1 MSWKENLVALKEQS
15 GKTLKQIET
24 GTQIPERTLMRIFSL
39 SKEDMKRGHSFS
51 TLIPIVNF
59 LGGSLDEI
67 FADTN
72 AIVGN
77 KNFVEIQAKV
87 KSLMDKNELLQAE
100 KEKITAERDFA
111 VAENTILKDENKS
124 LSAKVELL
132 TMQLSYKDEIIAL
145 YKIIEQHKKE

>member
-1 MSWKENLVALKEQS
+1 MSWKENLVALKEKS
-15 GKTLKQIET
+15 GKTLKQIEN

-39 SKEDMKRGHSFS
+39 KKEDMKRGHSFS
-51 TLIPIVNF
+51 TIIPIVNF

-77 KNFVEIQAKV
+77 KNFIEIQEKV
-87 KSLMDKNELLQAE
+87 RSLIEKNELLSIE
-100 KEKITAERDFA
+100 KEKVTAERDFA
-111 VAENTILKDENKS
+111 LAENAILKDENKT

-145 YKIIEQHKKE
+145 YKIIEQNKG

>member
-1 MSWKENLVALKEQS
+1 MSWKENLVALKEKS
-15 GKTLKQIET
+15 GKTLKQIEN

-39 SKEDMKRGHSFS
+39 KKEDMKRGHSFS
-51 TLIPIVNF
+51 TIIPIVNF

-77 KNFVEIQAKV
+77 KNFIEIQEKV
-87 KSLMDKNELLQAE
+87 RSLIEKNELLSIE
-100 KEKITAERDFA
+100 KEKVTAERDFA
-111 VAENTILKDENKS
+111 VAENAILKDENKT

-145 YKIIEQHKKE
+145 YKIIEQNKG

>member
-1 MSWKENLVALKEQS
+1 MSWKENLVALKEKS
-15 GKTLKQIET
+15 GKTLKQIEN

-39 SKEDMKRGHSFS
+39 KKEDMKRGHSFS
-51 TLIPIVNF
+51 TIIPIVNF

-77 KNFVEIQAKV
+77 KNFIEIQEKV
-87 KSLMDKNELLQAE
+87 RSLIEKNELLSIE
-100 KEKITAERDFA
+100 KEKVTAERDFA
-111 VAENTILKDENKS
+111 VAENAILKDENKT

-132 TMQLSYKDEIIAL
+132 SMQLSYKDEIIAL
-145 YKIIEQHKKE
+145 YKIIEQNKG